1 LGPASATL
9 ESVRELVRAGARCCR
24 LNFSHDSGAR
34 MAARLALVREAARAE
49 GVPVAVLADIQG
61 PKLRIGKMPRAGALL
76 VEGTE
81 FRLSPR
87 EVEGDESFAQAVHE
101 HLARDVEPGARILLA
116 DGAIELEVDRI
127 EGDDVRCRVV
137 TGGRLFSYK
146 GLNIPGRPVTVDTL
160 TPKDRA
166 DLAFL
171 AGTDVDLVAVSF
183 VRSAV
188 DLRLARELLGA
199 ARKIPVVAKL
209 ERPEALAA
217 LDEILDASDGVMVAR
232 GDLGVELPFSQ
243 VPILQ
248 KRVLTRAAER
258 GRFAI
263 VATQML
269 ASMVVS
275 RRPSRA
281 EASDVLNA
289 VLDGADA
296 VMLSEET
303 AVGEHPAEAVRAMA
317 ALTRAAEELE
327 PGGQRGRP
335 ETLLQSS
342 FAAAGA
348 GAAVEAAR
356 RLGGRAIVI
365 LAGSGLA
372 ALHVSKWRPRVPIVA
387 LSSTEATRRR
397 LGLLRGVHPLDIAP
411 RADAEAQIAA
421 ADRFL
426 LESGWAS
433 PGDVIVTVAAVP
445 LGEGR
450 DVNTIRFHRVRTAGA
465 SGTVWPGG

>member
-1 LGPASATL
+1 MREREHTKIIATLGPASATL
-9 ESVRELVRAGARCCR
+9 EGVRELVRAGARCCR

-34 MAARLALVREAARAE
+34 MAALLELVREAARAE

-87 EVEGDESFAQAVHE
+87 EAPGDETGAQAVHE

-137 TGGRLFSYK
+137 TGGRLFSNK

-183 VRSAV
+183 VRSAA
-188 DLRLARELLGA
+188 DLRLARELLGS

-258 GRFAI
+258 GRWAI

-275 RRPSRA
+275 RRSTCR
-281 EASDVLNA
+281 S
-289 VLDGADA
+289 G
-296 VMLSEET
+296 
-303 AVGEHPAEAVRAMA
+303 G
-317 ALTRAAEELE
+317 
-327 PGGQRGRP
+327 PGCR
-335 ETLLQSS
+335 SS
-342 FAAAGA
+342 
-348 GAAVEAAR
+348 
-356 RLGGRAIVI
+356 
-365 LAGSGLA
+365 
-372 ALHVSKWRPRVPIVA
+372 P
-387 LSSTEATRRR
+387 
-397 LGLLRGVHPLDIAP
+397 
-411 RADAEAQIAA
+411 
-421 ADRFL
+421 
-426 LESGWAS
+426 
-433 PGDVIVTVAAVP
+433 
-445 LGEGR
+445 
-450 DVNTIRFHRVRTAGA
+450 
-465 SGTVWPGG
+465 